1 MMGKDL
7 LEGHIKS
14 FVVYIGSLNEAS
26 LQQAKE
32 SLIRPRS
39 DFVRNSRMTMNLQH
53 SREMR
58 VR

>member
-1 MMGKDL
+1 MIGKDL

-14 FVVYIGSLNEAS
+14 FVIYIALLNGAS

-39 DFVRNSRMTMNLQH
+39 DTLYETLACQ
-53 SREMR
+53 
-58 VR
+58 